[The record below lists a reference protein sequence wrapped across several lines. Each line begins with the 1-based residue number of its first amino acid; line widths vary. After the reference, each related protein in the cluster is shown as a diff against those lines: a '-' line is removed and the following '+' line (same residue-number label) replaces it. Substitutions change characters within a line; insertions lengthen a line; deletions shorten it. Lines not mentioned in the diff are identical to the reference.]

1 MLWGAFKYPDGIDF
15 NHKSGLRG
23 NICFQKINLKIT
35 LQGTKQSYLMN
46 GGKNLS
52 MSTIFSCPKRYPF
65 KKIYPC
71 QKICPC
77 QEICVYH
84 DMSFFA
90 LGTQPHDIWYRK
102 RCPIFSSNKIRPKN
116 GSSANAVCQIAY
128 FSLFCYR
135 RQIELTVYRT
145 TCLGL
150 SLSRVGISL
159 PSRLVITRQSNIIFP
174 FYKISWTWKK
184 YQKHLSCTSNY
195 VGYSA
200 LRKSAEPFALVEI
213 YFWFDW
219 DYTLQLSLQGLLIC
233 AQIVIRFTAVG

>member
-1 MLWGAFKYPDGIDF
+1 MVE
-15 NHKSGLRG
+15 
-23 NICFQKINLKIT
+23 
-35 LQGTKQSYLMN
+35 
-46 GGKNLS
+46 
-52 MSTIFSCPKRYPF
+52 
-65 KKIYPC
+65 
-71 QKICPC
+71 KICPC
-77 QEICVYH
+77 QQSFHVQKDIHLKKSIHVRKSVHVKKYVYIMTRH
-84 DMSFFA
+84 FSHWVHSHMIYDIGNGA
-90 LGTQPHDIWYRK
+90 LF
-102 RCPIFSSNKIRPKN
+102 FSSNKIRPKN

-213 YFWFDW
+213 YN
-219 DYTLQLSLQGLLIC
+219 
-233 AQIVIRFTAVG
+233 